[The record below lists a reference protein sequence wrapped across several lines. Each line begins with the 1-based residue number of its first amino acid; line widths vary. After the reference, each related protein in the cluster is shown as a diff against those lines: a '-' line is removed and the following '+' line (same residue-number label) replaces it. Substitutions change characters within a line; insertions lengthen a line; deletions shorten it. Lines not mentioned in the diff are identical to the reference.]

1 MSKSSNVSV
10 PIKSIVEHWVKKNQ
24 VDYPEEIIMAI
35 RYYGIAL
42 LNLRFIQLEQLH
54 DISDRITSAIKRVV
68 FSDKPIF
75 NKLDHYR
82 IVDQILYIDIKSAE
96 PDTIEYDI
104 TIFKAFTQA
113 LIEADDKRI
122 GFSNAI
128 CEMIAERVWKYKL
141 KEEVIITPV
150 LQHEIINGVPM
161 QTITG
166 YRNYDIIITMLLMYF
181 HTNDISCDDVFRRMM
196 KPNGSYNNVL
206 EEIFDNFAAHILIDQ
221 LDKIAI
227 MEIRRKGIDKET
239 PTEAKCI
246 RDYQKNIFNMVIAE
260 NEKLSNTNYGSFI
273 GLVMEPQIRDFF
285 LKIKPLKTE

>member
-68 FSDKPIF
+68 FSDKPIL

-82 IVDQILYIDIKSAE
+82 IVDQILYIDIGSAE

-104 TIFKAFTQA
+104 AIFKALTQA

-141 KEEVIITPV
+141 KEAPTIIPC
-150 LQHEIINGVPM
+150 LQREIINGIPM
-161 QTITG
+161 QTLTG
-166 YRNYDIIITMLLMYF
+166 YRNYDVIINLLLMYF
-181 HTNDISCDDVFRRMM
+181 YAKGINSDDIFRKMM
-196 KPNGSYNNVL
+196 KPNGNYNKVL
-206 EEIFDNFAAHILIDQ
+206 EEITDSFTANILLDQ
-221 LDKIAI
+221 LDRIAL
-227 MEIRRKGIDKET
+227 MDIRRKGIGIEDDTQAQLVCEYHNDVFYTVICSKE
-239 PTEAKCI
+239 
-246 RDYQKNIFNMVIAE
+246 N
-260 NEKLSNTNYGSFI
+260 LSSIQYRNFI
-273 GLVMEPQIRDFF
+273 STVMEPQIKNFF
-285 LKIKPLKTE
+285 LKVKPLEE